1 MEESRNLN
9 HRNVGTGHL
18 LLGVLPDGEGFPAQ
32 VLSNLNVKLE
42 KMREEVLNLLGH
54 DTESEGG
61 VEH

>member
-1 MEESRNLN
+1 L
-9 HRNVGTGHL
+9 
-18 LLGVLPDGEGFPAQ
+18 LPDGEGFPAQ